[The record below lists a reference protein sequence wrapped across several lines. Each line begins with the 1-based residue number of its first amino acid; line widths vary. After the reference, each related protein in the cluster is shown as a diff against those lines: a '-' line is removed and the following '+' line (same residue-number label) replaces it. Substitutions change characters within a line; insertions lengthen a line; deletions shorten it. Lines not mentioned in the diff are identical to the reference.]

1 MISVVNISDKR
12 KIEKFEKNDFGRKGS
27 VKISLAGAVFF
38 VAIFVIFCSAFY
50 LFQVNDL
57 AIKGYAIRDLETK
70 IANLEKD
77 NKKMQIKEM
86 ELRSMYSIEKS
97 VLDFNLVSPT
107 EVKYLEVNS
116 NDQIALK

>member
-1 MISVVNISDKR
+1 MANVVIISDKR
-12 KIEKFEKNDFGRKGS
+12 KIKKSEKDDFGKKGS
-27 VKISLAGAVFF
+27 IKISLVGTGFF
-38 VAIFVIFCSAFY
+38 VATFIISCSAFY

-77 NKKMQIKEM
+77 NKKMQIQEM

-97 VLDFNLVSPT
+97 VPDFNLVSPT
-107 EVKYLEVNS
+107 DVKYLEVNG
-116 NDQIALK
+116 QIALK